1 MYHISDTYD
10 QILEDIGNLRS
21 LTPEQISYLCLLDK
35 KRIIAVI
42 IALSRSRELL
52 MEVVMKS
59 ESSKFNSKS
68 QKVLLKINTEG
79 KADNNS
85 LPSIT
90 KTDNNSL
97 PTKHLF
103 KSCTLS

>member
-1 MYHISDTYD
+1 MYHSSDTYD

-35 KRIIAVI
+35 KRIIAVL
-42 IALSRSRELL
+42 IALSRSQELL
-52 MEVVMKS
+52 IEVIKS

-79 KADNNS
+79 KTDNNS
-85 LPSIT
+85 LPTIT
-90 KTDNNSL
+90 KADNNSL